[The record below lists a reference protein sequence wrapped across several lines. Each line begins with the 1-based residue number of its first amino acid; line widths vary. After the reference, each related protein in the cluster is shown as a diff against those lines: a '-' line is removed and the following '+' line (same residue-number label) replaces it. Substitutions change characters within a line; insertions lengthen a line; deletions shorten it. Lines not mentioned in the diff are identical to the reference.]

1 MTKLLRF
8 LPLLLILII
17 SCTPNP
23 RKTLEIIEQGRLLIH
38 EADYNGAIEAF
49 SRAIAYDNEA
59 YEAYFLRGS
68 AKFNIRKPKE
78 AVEDFLKAVEIKP
91 DYADAW
97 FNLGQIMEIEQ
108 DMEMACYYYNKA
120 KEFGRH
126 NMVDYLRNCP

>member
-8 LPLLLILII
+8 LPLLLILIF

-23 RKTLEIIEQGRLLIH
+23 RKTLEIIEQGRLLINK
-38 EADYNGAIEAF
+38 ADYPGAIEAF
-49 SRAIAYDNEA
+49 SRAIDYDNES
-59 YEAYFLRGS
+59 YEAYFLRGT
-68 AKFNIRKPKE
+68 AKFNINKPKE
-78 AVEDFLKAVEIKP
+78 AVEDFLKATEIKP

-126 NMVDYLRNCP
+126 NMGDYLRNCP